1 MDLLMSTSTLPFSNS
16 TIINLF
22 SSWIWQFR
30 AILYG
35 GRITSD
41 SRPYCSYNLKEKR
54 ILCITEGFE
63 RAENY
68 KTQKK
73 TSPCLVYWMV
83 FVQHMTQTDR
93 SLEQWEPN
101 EKWARR
107 TEISK
112 QTKYKDLNLN
122 QTKTRCRNV
131 LNNTK
136 SCKVNTNPTFIKIS
150 FQFMFMQ

>member
-1 MDLLMSTSTLPFSNS
+1 MLTLTLPFSNS
-16 TIINLF
+16 SIIHLF

-30 AILYG
+30 AILYA

-41 SRPYCSYNLKEKR
+41 SRPYCSYNLKEKW

-63 RAENY
+63 RAANY
-68 KTQKK
+68 KIYKK
-73 TSPCLVYWMV
+73 TSPCLVNWTV
-83 FVQHMTQTDR
+83 FVQHMKQTDR

-107 TEISK
+107 SEISN
-112 QTKYKDLNLN
+112 QTKCKDLHLN
-122 QTKTRCRNV
+122 QTKTRCRNL
-131 LNNTK
+131 LNNSK
-136 SCKVNTNPTFIKIS
+136 SCKVNTNTTFIKIS